1 MGFKKDFIW
10 GTATAAYQVEG
21 AAYEDG
27 KGLSIWD
34 TFCKEEGRIYENQN
48 GDVACDQYHR
58 YKEDIKLMKE
68 LGIKAY
74 RFSICWARIL
84 PDGFGKINEKGL
96 EYYDNLINELLAN
109 DITPFIT
116 LYHWDLPYELHRR
129 GGWLNPEMQEYFYNY
144 ASIIAEHYS
153 DRVKYFFT
161 LNEPQVTVGLG
172 YKTGDFAPGLT
183 VGLREYFEIYHNLLK
198 AHGRAVQALR
208 EKSKQPVQ
216 VGIASC
222 GSLYYPAS
230 NSRENI
236 EAARKM
242 MFHIQNDD
250 IMECNW
256 NASFTCDP
264 IFLGKYPEE
273 ISQYFSEYMP
283 DIKEGDMELI
293 SQPLDFFGQN
303 MYNAVEIKADENG
316 NPVRAKRYDGFPKTA
331 IQWPVT
337 PECLYWGPK
346 YFYERYKKPIFITEN
361 GMSAHDWVSLDG
373 KVHDPNRIDFLHRYL
388 SEMRR
393 AAEDGV
399 DVAGYFEWSMM
410 DNFEWAK
417 GFSERFGTVF
427 VNYNT
432 QERIPKD
439 SAFYYK
445 SVIDSNGN
453 NL

>member
-10 GTATAAYQVEG
+10 GAATASYQVEG

-58 YKEDIKLMKE
+58 YKEDVKLMKE
-68 LGIKAY
+68 LKIKAY
-74 RFSICWARIL
+74 RFSISWARVL
-84 PDGFGKINEKGL
+84 PEGFGRINEKGL
-96 EYYDNLINELLAN
+96 EYYDNLVNELLAQG
-109 DITPFIT
+109 ITPFIT
-116 LYHWDLPYELHRR
+116 LYHWDLPYELHKR
-129 GGWLNPEMQEYFYNY
+129 GGWLNPEMPEYFYNY
-144 ASIIAEHYS
+144 ASIIAEHFS
-153 DRVKYFFT
+153 DRVKYFYT

-172 YKTGDFAPGLT
+172 YKTGDLAPGLN

-198 AHGRAVQALR
+198 AHGRGVQALR

-222 GSLYYPAS
+222 GSLYYPATDS
-230 NSRENI
+230 KEDI
-236 EAARKM
+236 EAARRM
-242 MFHIQNDD
+242 MFQIQNGD
-250 IMECNW
+250 IMDCNW

-264 IFLGKYPEE
+264 IFFGRYPEE
-273 ISQYFSEYMP
+273 VMKHFGKYMP
-283 DIKEGDMELI
+283 DITKKDMELI
-293 SQPLDFFGQN
+293 SQPIDFFGQN

-316 NPVRAKRYDGFPKTA
+316 NPVRVKRYDGFPKTA
-331 IQWPVT
+331 LQWPVT

-346 YFYERYKKPIFITEN
+346 FFYERYKKPIYITEN

-388 SEMRR
+388 LQMKR

-399 DVAGYFEWSMM
+399 DIAGYFEWSLL
-410 DNFEWAK
+410 DNFEWAR
-417 GFSERFGTVF
+417 GFSERFGIVF
-427 VNYNT
+427 VDYRT
-432 QERIPKD
+432 QERIWKD
-439 SAFYYK
+439 SAYYYQ
-445 SVIDSNGN
+445 SVIECNGN